1 MFEIRQRIVNQNPGS
16 VFERGKFTEFSKEE
30 LTHAYNNRAT
40 AGYNDYDI
48 GGYQSM
54 GRTIYTKRI
63 VVKAIES
70 REYENIRSASKHFFA
85 TSGIYGRVCRYL
97 AYLPTYDY
105 LVTPYI
111 KTETLTNQKGLL
123 ADFNKALSFLDSMN
137 LRTKLKEIA
146 LKVVVE
152 GVFYGYLRQNGDVGV
167 IQDLPVRFCRSLYKV
182 NGRPCVQFNVRYFD
196 IQYKDNEIRTIVL
209 KSMPEEIINGY
220 VAFKNGV
227 IKVSRDG
234 GAWIDLN
241 QERSL
246 KFSLNDDDT
255 AIFSNAIPQIIDFD
269 DLQAIEKK
277 KAEQQLL
284 KIMVQKI
291 PLDKNGDFIFDMEEA
306 KAMHSNAVRML
317 ARAMNVD
324 VLTTFADSSL
334 LDMQTKQPNAD
345 RDKNWERLLFQDL
358 GVSSQLFA
366 TDGNLSLEKSIAN
379 DESIIIYLLDQIQD
393 WLTYQLEL
401 KFAKRKFD
409 YDFKLWFPRLTQ
421 HNRAEM
427 AKLYKEQAM
436 LGFSKQLPALA
447 LGQSQT
453 NILATLS
460 FENDVLD
467 LASKLEPVK
476 TSSTMSNK
484 PGGGEAGRPE
494 KPADQKSDKTLAN
507 EASRGD

>member
-1 MFEIRQRIVNQNPGS
+1 MFEIRQRIVNQNNS
-16 VFERGKFTEFSKEE
+16 SIFERDRFTEFSKEE
-30 LTHAYNNRAT
+30 LSHAYNARVT

-70 REYENIRSASKHFFA
+70 REYENIRGISKHFFA

-111 KTETLTNQKGLL
+111 KQNKTVDKAALL
-123 ADFNKALSFLDSMN
+123 FDFNRAMAFLDSIN
-137 LRTKLKEIA
+137 LKTKLKEVA

-152 GVFYGYLRQNGDVGV
+152 GVFYGYFRQNGEVGV
-167 IQDLPVRFCRSLYKV
+167 IQDLPARYCRSLYKV

-196 IQYKDNEIRTIVL
+196 IQYKDNDIRKIVL

-220 VAFKNGV
+220 LAYKNGDLRQ
-227 IKVSRDG
+227 SRDSG
-234 GAWIDLN
+234 VWIDLN
-241 QERSL
+241 QERAF
-246 KFSLNDDDT
+246 KFSLNEDDT
-255 AIFSNAIPQIIDFD
+255 PIFSNAIPQIIDFD

-324 VLTTFADSSL
+324 VLTTFADSNL
-334 LDMQTKQPNAD
+334 LDMQTKTTTAEK
-345 RDKNWERLLFQDL
+345 DKEWERLIFQDL

-379 DESIIIYLLDQIQD
+379 DESIIAYLLDQIQD

-401 KFAKRKFD
+401 KFANKKFD
-409 YDFKLWFPRLTQ
+409 YEFKTWFPRITQ
-421 HNRAEM
+421 HNRFEM
-427 AKLYKEQAM
+427 SKLYKEQAM
-436 LGFSKQLPALA
+436 LGYSKQLPALA

-467 LASKLEPVK
+467 LSSSLEPLK
-476 TSSTMSNK
+476 MSSTMSSK

-494 KPADQKSDKTLAN
+494 KPDDQKSDKTLAN
-507 EASRGD
+507 EASGG

>member
-1 MFEIRQRIVNQNPGS
+1 MFEIRQRTVNQNNGS
-16 VFERGKFTEFSKEE
+16 FFERSKFTEFSREE

-70 REYENIRSASKHFFA
+70 REYENIRGISKHFFA

-105 LVTPYI
+105 LVTPYLKHENI
-111 KTETLTNQKGLL
+111 VDQKGFL
-123 ADFNKALSFLDSMN
+123 ADFNKSLGYLDSMN
-137 LRTKLKEIA
+137 LKTKLKEIA

-152 GVFYGYLRQNGDVGV
+152 GVFYGYLRQNGEVGV
-167 IQDLPVRFCRSLYKV
+167 IQDLPARYCRSLYKV

-196 IQYKDNEIRTIVL
+196 IQYKDNDIRKIVL
-209 KSMPEEIINGY
+209 KSMPEEIVTGY
-220 VAFKNGV
+220 IAYKNGDLRQ
-227 IKVSRDG
+227 SRDSG
-234 GAWIDLN
+234 VWVDLN
-241 QERSL
+241 QERTL
-246 KFSLNDDDT
+246 KFSLNEDDT
-255 AIFSNAIPQIIDFD
+255 PIFSNAIPQIIDFD

-324 VLTTFADSSL
+324 VLTTFADSNL
-334 LDMQTKQPNAD
+334 LDMQTKTTAAD
-345 RDKNWERLLFQDL
+345 KDKQWERLIFQDL

-379 DESIIIYLLDQIQD
+379 DESIIFYLIDQIQD

-401 KFAKRKFD
+401 KFANRKFD
-409 YDFKLWFPRLTQ
+409 YDFKVWFPRITQ
-421 HNRAEM
+421 HNRMELS
-427 AKLYKEQAM
+427 KTYKEQAAM
-436 LGFSKQLPALA
+436 GYSKQLPALA

-453 NILATLS
+453 NILATLL
-460 FENDVLD
+460 FENDILD
-467 LASKLEPVK
+467 LGSKFEPLK
-476 TSSTMSNK
+476 MSSTMSNK
-484 PGGGEAGRPE
+484 PGGAAGRPE
-494 KPADQKSDKTLAN
+494 KPDDQKSDKTLAN
-507 EASRGD
+507 EASMEG

>member
-1 MFEIRQRIVNQNPGS
+1 VFEIRQRIVNQNPS
-16 VFERGKFTEFSKEE
+16 SAFERDRFTEFSKDE
-30 LTHAYNNRAT
+30 LTHAYNARTT

-70 REYENIRSASKHFFA
+70 REYENIRGISKHFFY

-105 LVTPYI
+105 LVTPYM
-111 KTETLTNQKGLL
+111 KQTQLSDTSSFLV
-123 ADFNKALSFLDSMN
+123 DFNRALSFLDSMN
-137 LRTKLKEIA
+137 LKTKLKEIA

-152 GVFYGYLRQNGDVGV
+152 GVFYGYLRKNGEVGV
-167 IQDLPVRFCRSLYKV
+167 IQDLPARYCRSLYKV
-182 NGRPCVQFNVRYFD
+182 NGRPCVQFNVKYFD
-196 IQYKDNEIRTIVL
+196 IQYKDTEIRKVVL
-209 KSMPEEIINGY
+209 RSMPEEIVNGY
-220 VAFKNGV
+220 ISYKNGN
-227 IKVSRDG
+227 IRPSRDNG
-234 GAWIDLN
+234 VWIDLN
-241 QERSL
+241 QERTL
-246 KFSLNDDDT
+246 KFSINEDDT
-255 AIFSNAIPQIIDFD
+255 PIFSNAIPQIIDFD

-334 LDMQTKQPNAD
+334 LDMQTRTTTAEK
-345 RDKNWERLLFQDL
+345 DKEWERLIFQDL

-379 DESIIIYLLDQIQD
+379 DESIIFSLVDQLQD

-401 KFAKRKFD
+401 KFGNKRFE
-409 YDFKLWFPRLTQ
+409 YEFKVWFPRITQ
-421 HNRAEM
+421 HNRLELS
-427 AKLYKEQAM
+427 KLYKEQAM
-436 LGFSKQLPALA
+436 LGYSKQLPALA

-467 LASKLEPVK
+467 LGSKLEPIK
-476 TSSTMSNK
+476 MASTMSNK
-484 PGGGEAGRPE
+484 PGGGQAGRPE
-494 KPADQKSDKTLAN
+494 KPEDQKSDKTLAN
-507 EASRGD
+507 EASGG

>member
-1 MFEIRQRIVNQNPGS
+1 
-16 VFERGKFTEFSKEE
+16 
-30 LTHAYNNRAT
+30 
-40 AGYNDYDI
+40 
-48 GGYQSM
+48 
-54 GRTIYTKRI
+54 
-63 VVKAIES
+63 
-70 REYENIRSASKHFFA
+70 
-85 TSGIYGRVCRYL
+85 
-97 AYLPTYDY
+97 
-105 LVTPYI
+105 
-111 KTETLTNQKGLL
+111 
-123 ADFNKALSFLDSMN
+123 
-137 LRTKLKEIA
+137 
-146 LKVVVE
+146 
-152 GVFYGYLRQNGDVGV
+152 
-167 IQDLPVRFCRSLYKV
+167 
-182 NGRPCVQFNVRYFD
+182 
-196 IQYKDNEIRTIVL
+196 
-209 KSMPEEIINGY
+209 MPEEIINGY

-234 GAWIDLN
+234 GAWVDLS

-246 KFSLNDDDT
+246 KFSLNEDDT
-255 AIFSNAIPQIIDFD
+255 PIFSNAIPQIIDFD

-334 LDMQTKQPNAD
+334 LDMQTKQPAAD

-401 KFAKRKFD
+401 KFTKRKFD